1 MERSW
6 RKNHGRE
13 SWNGDGCGPAPIRA
27 EYFFGVLRRF
37 WPCYVLAL
45 ISIAVIK
52 YRYSSVDVELLGWI
66 LEPTAWWAGILTGE
80 PFPWQAG
87 IGYVSVPC
95 QFVIANTCSG
105 IQFLMIVI
113 AALVFGFA
121 HRMGTVWKAMAWTAG
136 SMVFSY
142 GFTVFVNGVR
152 IACAIFLPRRLPSGM
167 LESFP
172 GGLLTPDRLHTL
184 IGIVVYFTSLLFIY
198 EMAGA
203 VLQRTGMAEGDI
215 TRAEGAVT
223 KENEDAIKAD
233 GAVTEADRDATKEE
247 GAVTKADGAVTEAE
261 RAVAK
266 AEDAEQNQER
276 GAAVQ
281 RPMGI
286 WVPVFWYFFVVL
298 GIPFLNRAYERRP
311 EAFTEYA
318 IMLGI
323 VCTGV
328 LAVYWVLKKLHFL

>member
-1 MERSW
+1 
-6 RKNHGRE
+6 
-13 SWNGDGCGPAPIRA
+13 
-27 EYFFGVLRRF
+27 
-37 WPCYVLAL
+37 
-45 ISIAVIK
+45 
-52 YRYSSVDVELLGWI
+52 
-66 LEPTAWWAGILTGE
+66 
-80 PFPWQAG
+80 
-87 IGYVSVPC
+87 
-95 QFVIANTCSG
+95 
-105 IQFLMIVI
+105 
-113 AALVFGFA
+113 
-121 HRMGTVWKAMAWTAG
+121 
-136 SMVFSY
+136 MVFSY

-203 VLQRTGMAEGDI
+203 VLQRS
-215 TRAEGAVT
+215 R
-223 KENEDAIKAD
+223 
-233 GAVTEADRDATKEE
+233 
-247 GAVTKADGAVTEAE
+247 
-261 RAVAK
+261 
-266 AEDAEQNQER
+266 QNQER

-328 LAVYWVLKKLHFL
+328 LAVYWRVKRGLFRKTRRR